1 MNNEKR
7 HFEEELGFDVRRR
20 FSKDLSEV
28 FTPGQDIPSDINR
41 AIVEMARRHLVR
53 RQLKLWWVRWAVP
66 ATAAAAVIIV
76 ASILWVSHLPTSKVE
91 QISQLQVAKDSYSAY
106 ESLQA
111 SFTQADIDRN
121 GRVDILDAFKLAH
134 HIESGRQ
141 TDKLWDI
148 NGDGII
154 NRKDV
159 DKVAFAAVRLDKG
172 VL

>member
-7 HFEEELGFDVRRR
+7 HFEEELGFDVSPR

-28 FTPGQDIPSDINR
+28 FTPGQDVPSNINR
-41 AIVEMARRHLVR
+41 TIVETARRHLVR
-53 RQLKLWWVRWAVP
+53 RQPKLWWVRWAVP
-66 ATAAAAVIIV
+66 ATAAAAVIV
-76 ASILWVSHLPTSKVE
+76 AASIWWVIYDHGRQVARTSHSE
-91 QISQLQVAKDSYSAY
+91 VAKDSSQVY
-106 ESLQA
+106 ESLRA
-111 SFTQADIDRN
+111 WPAQADIDRN
-121 GRVDILDAFKLAH
+121 GRVDILDAFKLAR